1 MKEDN
6 YNTVLEL
13 LDKYKKHILYVIVG
27 ILLLFSIIWLSVRQP
42 QMPKE
47 YKDAID
53 ALNKANKELVE
64 RQKQLDS
71 TIQVYKNEV
80 KQVDNQIDNIK
91 EKTTIIREYYHEQ
104 SVAANNYTPTQVDS
118 FFKARY
124 NY

>member
-71 TIQVYKNEV
+71 TIQVYENEV

-91 EKTTIIREYYHEQ
+91 EKTTIIKEYYHEQ
-104 SVAANNYTPTQVDS
+104 SVAASNYTPTQVDS

-124 NY
+124 

>member
-64 RQKQLDS
+64 RQKQIDS
-71 TIQVYKNEV
+71 TIKVYETEV
-80 KQVDNQIDNIK
+80 KQVDYQIDNIK
-91 EKTTIIREYYHEQ
+91 EKTTIIKEYYHEQ
-104 SVAANNYTPTQVDS
+104 SVAASNYTPTQVDS
-118 FFKARY
+118 FFKNRY

>member
-1 MKEDN
+1 
-6 YNTVLEL
+6 VLEL
-13 LDKYKKHILYVIVG
+13 SDKYKKYILYVIVG

-53 ALNKANKELVE
+53 ALTKANKELVE
-64 RQKQLDS
+64 HQKQLDS
-71 TIQVYKNEV
+71 TIQVYENEV

-91 EKTTIIREYYHEQ
+91 EKTTIIKEYYHEQ
-104 SVAANNYTPTQVDS
+104 SVAASNYTPTQVDS